1 MEVYNN
7 ERLKSIIG
15 IISTEQKEKEEITE
29 EKEAGLSNDEA
40 VRLQAKEDLR
50 RAKIQND
57 ILEET
62 LKKLRQDRGQRKD
75 FSTKIFDLMCW
86 YLFGVFFIIMLNGFT
101 TMNFHVS
108 DEVILA
114 LLGTT
119 AVEVIGTF
127 AFVAKYLYH
136 NK

>member
-50 RAKIQND
+50 RA
-57 ILEET
+57 
-62 LKKLRQDRGQRKD
+62 
-75 FSTKIFDLMCW
+75 
-86 YLFGVFFIIMLNGFT
+86 
-101 TMNFHVS
+101 
-108 DEVILA
+108 
-114 LLGTT
+114 
-119 AVEVIGTF
+119 
-127 AFVAKYLYH
+127 
-136 NK
+136 

>member
-1 MEVYNN
+1 MKQADILN
-7 ERLKSIIG
+7 I
-15 IISTEQKEKEEITE
+15 
-29 EKEAGLSNDEA
+29 LSNENKGKDEKDENLTSISESEGE
-40 VRLQAKEDLR
+40 RIKQKYQE
-50 RAKIQND
+50 KKW
-57 ILEET
+57 ET
-62 LKKLRQDRGQRKD
+62 ENKLLVEKLKGQEQDRNQRKD